1 MTKACASPS
10 GRGWTAYSIRMPSRL
25 PSPSRARK
33 ASWSAGVVMISTSRT
48 PAIISVE
55 SG

>member
-1 MTKACASPS
+1 M
-10 GRGWTAYSIRMPSRL
+10 RIPSRE

-33 ASWSAGVVMISTSRT
+33 AAWSPGVVMISTSRT

>member
-1 MTKACASPS
+1 MRNAWARPS
-10 GRGWTAYSIRMPSRL
+10 GRGWTAYSMRMPSRA
-25 PSPSRARK
+25 PSPSSARK